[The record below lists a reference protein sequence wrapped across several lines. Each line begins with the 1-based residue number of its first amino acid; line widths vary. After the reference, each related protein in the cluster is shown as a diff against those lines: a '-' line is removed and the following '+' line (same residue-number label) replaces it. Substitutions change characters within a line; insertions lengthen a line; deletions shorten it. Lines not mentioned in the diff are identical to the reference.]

1 MKTSVLIVFVLLLSV
16 PLFSAPIIWSIP
28 SGKLER
34 VIICQK
40 TQKKTELLRLY
51 SSGVYEHLMYNE
63 NNAGQ
68 ETVNRTLGRF
78 FQKRKKITF
87 AKPTKAR
94 IKGKFNYGTFF
105 FNDGL
110 YAKRAESLSED
121 NAPIFRVSLEEKYRK
136 PFFLSLKKGTIVFN
150 SEAPDSLN
158 LPVLVQFLTKNARC
172 EEEKVRCLEE
182 FIVKSIEYDEQGFN
196 SNMPVNENENTHDI
210 LAGKNRVAICG
221 GYAITLK
228 RLCNLAAISCT
239 EVIGH
244 TKSNFHELSM
254 MAGYHV
260 WNKLIID
267 GQPQLH
273 DLTWADNGDNIDES
287 WINVAP
293 DLFITSHFPDRREH
307 QLLEKS
313 LNKDEYLNMA
323 CVLPLRSG
331 IKMEHAPIS
340 GYYFNSGIISLT
352 FHESASVGIYESN
365 RSVLHIPNRLE
376 TDDYNADFYIDPFTD
391 YETKKE
397 GDSITYQIKLYDTI
411 TPFYIEVD
419 DAYCIKFVAVNGSKK
434 DLMNYYLENE
444 NILYG
449 EGFVKA
455 LLAAIQLRDVEL
467 VRYLTQE
474 SKVQIVN
481 EKGEFTLPKKWM
493 GYIDNWLGT
502 LEEMYIDPSRTIQTT
517 KNEVSERDTDAFVVG
532 LPGGFSVV
540 LTKSEE
546 GYSLASID

>member
-1 MKTSVLIVFVLLLSV
+1 
-16 PLFSAPIIWSIP
+16 
-28 SGKLER
+28 
-34 VIICQK
+34 
-40 TQKKTELLRLY
+40 
-51 SSGVYEHLMYNE
+51 
-63 NNAGQ
+63 
-68 ETVNRTLGRF
+68 
-78 FQKRKKITF
+78 
-87 AKPTKAR
+87 
-94 IKGKFNYGTFF
+94 
-105 FNDGL
+105 
-110 YAKRAESLSED
+110 
-121 NAPIFRVSLEEKYRK
+121 
-136 PFFLSLKKGTIVFN
+136 
-150 SEAPDSLN
+150 
-158 LPVLVQFLTKNARC
+158 
-172 EEEKVRCLEE
+172 
-182 FIVKSIEYDEQGFN
+182 
-196 SNMPVNENENTHDI
+196 
-210 LAGKNRVAICG
+210 
-221 GYAITLK
+221 
-228 RLCNLAAISCT
+228 
-239 EVIGH
+239 
-244 TKSNFHELSM
+244 
-254 MAGYHV
+254 
-260 WNKLIID
+260 
-267 GQPQLH
+267 
-273 DLTWADNGDNIDES
+273 
-287 WINVAP
+287 
-293 DLFITSHFPDRREH
+293 
-307 QLLEKS
+307 
-313 LNKDEYLNMA
+313 
-323 CVLPLRSG
+323 
-331 IKMEHAPIS
+331 
-340 GYYFNSGIISLT
+340 
-352 FHESASVGIYESN
+352 
-365 RSVLHIPNRLE
+365 LE